1 MEAFMKSKLYFLI
14 LISITVILFSCK
26 TAKKMYEKGNYD
38 EAVELAAKKLQKKPN
53 DAATLDILQ
62 NAYRF
67 AVEDHEANIR
77 NNSNSNDDL
86 RWEWNYN
93 EYLDLQRLYDA
104 VRKAP
109 SVFDAVH
116 PTDYSSYV
124 TTFREE
130 AGNARYDRGLALM
143 DNNNKNSYKQAYYE
157 FQRSLELKPGDL
169 TVRQKLDEAYANAV
183 TNVIVLPAEQSGVQ
197 YSSYNYGFV
206 NIDNNILRYLTANN
220 SNQFVRYYS
229 PAEAGSLDIRTD
241 QIVEMRFN
249 NIDIDRYRDQ
259 RNTREVSKQV
269 VVKETVIK
277 PDSVI
282 KEYATVKARI
292 TTTRRTL
299 KSDGLLQ
306 VTVKGYNNQWLWSDT
321 YRGDYNWG
329 TEFSTYTGDARALID
344 EDKKLCDGREQFPP
358 GNDEIIRIIMD
369 EVRSKAECGIKD
381 YFNRL

>member
-1 MEAFMKSKLYFLI
+1 MEVFMKSKLYALI
-14 LISITVILFSCK
+14 LISTTVILFSCK

-38 EAVELAAKKLQKKPN
+38 DAVELAAKKLQQKPN

-77 NNSNSNDDL
+77 NNSNSNNNL

-93 EYLDLQRLYDA
+93 EYLGLQRLYDA
-104 VRKAP
+104 IRKVP
-109 SVFDAVH
+109 SVFDAVR

-124 TTFREE
+124 ATFREE

-157 FQRSLELKPGDL
+157 FQRSLDLKPGDL
-169 TVRQKLDEAYANAV
+169 TVRQKLDEAYAYAV
-183 TNVIVLPAEQSGVQ
+183 TNVIVLPVEQSGVQ

-206 NIDNNILRYLTANN
+206 NIDDNILRYLTVNN

-229 PAEAGSLDIRTD
+229 PAEAGSRHIRTD
-241 QIVEMRFN
+241 QAVEMRFI

-259 RNTREVSKQV
+259 RSTREVSKQV

-282 KEYATVKARI
+282 KEYATIRARV

-299 KSDGLLQ
+299 KSGGLLQ
-306 VTVKGYNNQWLWSDT
+306 VTVRDYANQWLWSDT
-321 YRGDYNWG
+321 YRGDYNWSA
-329 TEFSTYTGDARALID
+329 EFSTYTGDARALND
-344 EDKKLCDGREQFPP
+344 EDKKLCESREQFPP
-358 GNDEIIRIIMD
+358 RNDEIIRTIMK
-369 EVRSKAECGIKD
+369 EIQSKAECGIKD
-381 YFNRL
+381 YFNRY

>member
-1 MEAFMKSKLYFLI
+1 MKRKFYSLFFLTV
-14 LISITVILFSCK
+14 TVILFSCK

-53 DAATLDILQ
+53 DAAILDILQ

-67 AVEDHEANIR
+67 AVEDHETRIR
-77 NNSNSNDDL
+77 NNASSNNDL
-86 RWEWNYN
+86 RWEWTYS

-104 VRKAP
+104 IRKVP
-109 SVFDAVH
+109 SVYDVVH
-116 PTDYSSYV
+116 PTDYSSYLV
-124 TTFREE
+124 TFREE

-169 TVRQKLDEAYANAV
+169 AVKQKLDEAYANAV
-183 TNVIVLPAEQSGVQ
+183 TNVIVLPVVQSGVQ
-197 YSSYNYGFV
+197 YSSYNSGFV
-206 NIDNNILRYLTANN
+206 NIDNNVLHYLTYNN
-220 SNQFVRYYS
+220 NNAFVRYYS
-229 PAEAGSLDIRTD
+229 PAEANSLNIRTD

-269 VVKETVIK
+269 VVKETVIR
-277 PDSVI
+277 PDSII
-282 KEYATVKARI
+282 KEYATVKAKI

-306 VTVKGYNNQWLWSDT
+306 VTVRDYNNQWLWSDT
-321 YRGDYNWG
+321 YRGDYNWN
-329 TEFSTYTGDARALID
+329 TEFSSYTGDARALSE
-344 EDKKLCDGREQFPP
+344 EDKKVCDQREQFPLR
-358 GNDEIIRIIMD
+358 NDEIIRIIMD
-369 EVRSKAECGIKD
+369 EIQSKAECGIKD
-381 YFNRL
+381 YFNRY